1 MASGN
6 SPRGGTATR
15 RAAAN
20 NGGQFRSRMNR
31 YAIQRRQRMRIAWG
45 VIGALAVLS
54 LAYFFVSTR
63 GTNTPRAA
71 ACATSATSGTTG
83 TPAAN
88 GGPPVVSG
96 KLVTV
101 GKTCLKYIDLKLGT
115 GPAVKSGDSLTVNYS
130 GWLANGNEF
139 DSSVDAKFQHVQ
151 PFTVTIGQ
159 GQVITGWDQGLIGMK
174 AGGSRRLIIPPDM
187 GYGAAGSPPTI
198 PANAVLIFD
207 VTVVKI
213 G

>member
-6 SPRGGTATR
+6 SPRGTTATR
-15 RAAAN
+15 RTAAS

-54 LAYFFVSTR
+54 LAGYIVANARGGTSTS
-63 GTNTPRAA
+63 A
-71 ACATSATSGTTG
+71 ACTTSATTGTTG
-83 TPAAN
+83 TPAAS
-88 GGPPVVSG
+88 GGPPIVTG

-101 GKTCLKYIDLKLGT
+101 GKTCLKYIDLKVGT
-115 GPAVKSGDSLTVNYS
+115 GPAVKSGDTLTVNYS
-130 GWLANGNEF
+130 GWLANGTEF
-139 DSSVDAKFQHVQ
+139 DSSEDPKFQHVA

-159 GQVITGWDQGLIGMK
+159 GQVISGWDQGLIGMK
-174 AGGSRRLIIPPDM
+174 AGGSRRLIIPPDL

-198 PANAVLIFD
+198 PANAVLVFD
-207 VTVVKI
+207 VSIVKI

>member
-6 SPRGGTATR
+6 SPRGTTATR
-15 RAAAN
+15 RTAAS

-31 YAIQRRQRMRIAWG
+31 YAIQRRQRMRIVWG

-54 LAYFFVSTR
+54 LAYFFWPRGGTSSTV
-63 GTNTPRAA
+63 
-71 ACATSATSGTTG
+71 ACATSATTGTTG

-88 GGPPVVSG
+88 GGPPIVTG
-96 KLVTV
+96 KLATV
-101 GKTCLKYIDLKLGT
+101 GKTCLKYIDLKEGT
-115 GPAVKSGDSLTVNYS
+115 GPAVKSGDTVTVNYS
-130 GWLANGNEF
+130 GWLANGTEF
-139 DSSVDAKFQHVQ
+139 DSSVDPKFQHVQ
-151 PFTVTIGQ
+151 PFSLTLGQ
-159 GQVITGWDQGLIGMK
+159 GQVITGWEQGLIGMK

-198 PANAVLIFD
+198 PANAVLVFD
-207 VTVVKI
+207 VSLVKI

>member
-6 SPRGGTATR
+6 PQRGSTAAR
-15 RAAAN
+15 RTAAS

-45 VIGALAVLS
+45 VIGALAVIS
-54 LAYFFVSTR
+54 LAYFLWPR
-63 GTNTPRAA
+63 GTNTPKAS

-88 GGPPVVSG
+88 GGPPIVTG

-101 GKTCLKYIDLKLGT
+101 GKTCLKYIDLKEGT
-115 GPAVKSGDSLTVNYS
+115 GPAVKSGDTLTVNYS
-130 GWLANGNEF
+130 GWLANGTEF
-139 DSSVDAKFQHVQ
+139 DSSVDPKFQHVQ
-151 PFTVTIGQ
+151 TFSVTIGQ
-159 GQVITGWDQGLIGMK
+159 GQVIAGWDQGLIGMK

-187 GYGAAGSPPTI
+187 GYGAQGSPPTI
-198 PANAVLIFD
+198 PANAVLVFD
-207 VTVVKI
+207 VSVVKI